1 MKRKNVWSKDFTL
14 ITIGTIISAIAGQ
27 AISLPFS
34 LMVFDQTQSAL
45 LSAIMFVSGMLPNF
59 ILPLFIAPLIDRGN
73 KKKIIVTLD
82 YLTGAL
88 YMLVALIVS
97 KTGFHYQLFVA
108 FSLIAGI
115 IGAIYH
121 LTYTAW
127 YPDLIPVGFEQQGFA
142 VSSSIYPTVIMVMSP
157 VAAWLYKIMPIH
169 QLLILIS
176 FLTLVAATFELFIHN
191 QGFRKQEEPLRWQE
205 YIADCKA
212 GLSYLK
218 NEKGL
223 RNIYSYMAITN
234 GVATGIQLMVQAYF
248 QTVQF
253 LTVAMLA
260 FLRTAETLGRMLG
273 GLVQYKV
280 NVKPEKRFGIT
291 KFVYFTYETF
301 DLLLLF
307 MPYPLMI
314 VNRFICGVLGITSFT
329 LREASVQSYLPR
341 DMRAKVNAIFNV
353 AVSFAV
359 IVFQLSAGY
368 VGDMLGYR
376 KTVVLFTA
384 ISMIAIIGFISI
396 PSKENRKVYEATR
409 KQGEDSPAS
418 EI

>member
-1 MKRKNVWSKDFTL
+1 MKRNNVWSRDFSL
-14 ITIGTIISAIAGQ
+14 ITVGTIISAISGQ
-27 AISLPFS
+27 TLSLPFS
-34 LMVFDQTQSAL
+34 LMVFEQTQSAF

-82 YLTGAL
+82 YLTGCIYFL
-88 YMLVALIVS
+88 MALIVS
-97 KTGFHYQLFVA
+97 KTGFNYQVFVGFIFVAGTIGSIYQL
-108 FSLIAGI
+108 
-115 IGAIYH
+115 
-121 LTYTAW
+121 TYSAW
-127 YPDLIPVGFEQQGFA
+127 YPDLIPVGYEQQGFA

-169 QLLILIS
+169 QLLLIVG
-176 FLTLVAATFELFIHN
+176 FLTLVAATFELLISN
-191 QGFRKQEEPLRWQE
+191 QGFQKKADALNWKE
-205 YIADCKA
+205 YLADCKA
-212 GLSYLK
+212 GLAYLK

-234 GVATGIQLMVQAYF
+234 GVATGVQLMVQAYF

-280 NVKPEKRFGIT
+280 RVKPEKRYGIT

-301 DLLLLF
+301 DTLLLF
-307 MPYPLMI
+307 LPYPLMI
-314 VNRFICGVLGITSFT
+314 VNRFICGLLGMTSYT
-329 LREASVQSYLPR
+329 LRETSVQSYLPR

-353 AVSFAV
+353 ATSFTV
-359 IVFQLSAGY
+359 IIFQLG
-368 VGDMLGYR
+368 VGSIGDVLGYR
-376 KTVVLFTA
+376 RTVVLFTA
-384 ISMIAIIGFISI
+384 ISMAAIIGFIAI
-396 PSKENRKVYEATR
+396 PSAVNRKVYEATR
-409 KQGEDSPAS
+409 KIEDVV
-418 EI
+418 

>member
-1 MKRKNVWSKDFTL
+1 MKRNNVWSRDFSL
-14 ITIGTIISAIAGQ
+14 ITVGTVISAISGQ
-27 AISLPFS
+27 TLSLPFS
-34 LMVFDQTQSAL
+34 LMVFEQTQSAF

-82 YLTGAL
+82 YLTGCIYFL
-88 YMLVALIVS
+88 MALIVS
-97 KTGFHYQLFVA
+97 KTGFNYQVFVA
-108 FSLIAGI
+108 FIFVAGT
-115 IGAIYH
+115 IGSIYQ
-121 LTYTAW
+121 LTYSAW
-127 YPDLIPVGFEQQGFA
+127 YPDLIPVGYEHQGFA

-169 QLLILIS
+169 QLLLIVG
-176 FLTLVAATFELFIHN
+176 FLTLVAATFELLISN
-191 QGFRKQEEPLRWQE
+191 QGFQKKADALHWKE
-205 YIADCKA
+205 YLADCKA
-212 GLSYLK
+212 GLAYLK

-234 GVATGIQLMVQAYF
+234 GVATGVQLMVQAYF

-280 NVKPEKRFGIT
+280 RVKPEERYGIT

-301 DLLLLF
+301 DILLLF
-307 MPYPLMI
+307 LPYPLMI
-314 VNRFICGVLGITSFT
+314 VNRFICGVLGITSYT
-329 LREASVQSYLPR
+329 LRESSVQSYLPR

-353 AVSFAV
+353 ATSFTV
-359 IVFQLSAGY
+359 IIFQLG
-368 VGDMLGYR
+368 VGSIGDVLGYR
-376 KTVVLFTA
+376 RTVVLFTA
-384 ISMIAIIGFISI
+384 ISMAAIIGFIAI
-396 PSKENRKVYEATR
+396 PSAVNRKVYEATR
-409 KQGEDSPAS
+409 KIEDVV
-418 EI
+418 